1 MSSPARPLA
10 GRVAVVTGAAG
21 AMGLATTRALL
32 EDGCTVAMVDFDRAR
47 NEAAAHSLGARALP
61 FALDI
66 SDPVEV
72 GAAHEVIVAAAGP
85 VDILVNN
92 AGILSNN
99 KLEAT
104 RADEWR
110 RVLGANLDGA
120 FFLAQ
125 QVAPAMRERRWG
137 RIINTCSL
145 AAKTGGLTAGTA
157 YSVSKG
163 ALTSLTFSLA
173 RELAPHGVTVNGIS
187 PAYVKTPMVMQQLD
201 AARRRKLLREI
212 PVGRFCEPEEF
223 AHVVRFLAA
232 PLAGFITGE
241 IVDLNGGLVM
251 D

>member
-1 MSSPARPLA
+1 M
-10 GRVAVVTGAAG
+10 VTGAAG
-21 AMGLATTRALL
+21 TMGRAVVAFLK
-32 EDGCTVAMVDFDRAR
+32 EDGLNVIGLDVKGDCLHCDVSD
-47 NEAAAHSLGARALP
+47 AASVRKAIGQ
-61 FALDI
+61 I
-66 SDPVEV
+66 
-72 GAAHEVIVAAAGP
+72 GP
-85 VDILVNN
+85 VDVLVNN

-99 KLEAT
+99 KAEAT
-104 RADEWR
+104 TPDEWHK
-110 RVLGANLDGA
+110 VLAANLDGA
-120 FFLAQ
+120 FYLA
-125 QVAPAMRERRWG
+125 REVIPGMKARRWG
-137 RIINTCSL
+137 RIVNTCSL

-187 PAYVKTPMVMQQLD
+187 PSYVKTPMVTEQLTE
-201 AARRRKLLREI
+201 AQRQALIAQI

-223 AHVVRFLAA
+223 AHVVRFLVS